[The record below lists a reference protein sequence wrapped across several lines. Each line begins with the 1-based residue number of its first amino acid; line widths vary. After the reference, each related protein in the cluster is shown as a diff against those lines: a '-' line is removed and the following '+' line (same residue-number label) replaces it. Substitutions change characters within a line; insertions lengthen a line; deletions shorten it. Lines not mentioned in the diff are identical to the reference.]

1 MRVSTIRRPP
11 AQVPVVPRTRTGHRV
26 VAAVRPLLLLVLAGS
41 VAGWAASGEPAT
53 SLLLEYRTRALAVV
67 FVAVAAAGWW
77 VGVRLRCAW
86 GFELV
91 PGAAGAVAATALIGA
106 LAGTPFGPG
115 GLGGDQTFRTAAVT
129 RFADSWHNADFTA
142 NGLPT
147 FYPPAYFW
155 VLGRSAALFGV
166 EPWRM
171 LKVGAILVALAVP
184 MVAFVLW
191 RRVVPEHTAAL
202 VSVVSIV
209 VENFYEPYSWL
220 VIVAFIPWWL
230 EVVHGVRR
238 PGQTSGSPILL
249 GGIGALMIVTYWYFF
264 VVGAVA
270 FAIKQVLDRRDG
282 RFDMRELQRTG
293 RVLGLAG
300 ALSAI
305 YWGPLMISVTRAD
318 QPESLGNRWFST
330 SHPSLPLPMLDA
342 SATGIVCLVGVV
354 YLAWAYRRDLVARGL
369 TILLGATYAWYLI
382 GAVAADADHPL
393 LSFRAKPLIP
403 MLLLIA
409 GVIGLVQL
417 AEFVVDRFEHGELIR
432 VGTVVGI
439 MLGVYAAH
447 GFIDD
452 VRGSSYIEAA
462 RTAARPDVSPPD
474 PSAAELQHII
484 ESGVGTHA
492 VLLSNRVDV
501 LALYPNHAF
510 VAWDAHYAHPASEF
524 GQRIEFLTQLSRS
537 DDPSAFRALIEHNP
551 YDTIDALVLRDGG
564 DDLVFTYGAD
574 KFPAGTHS
582 TEIRFPKTLFA
593 DFEQLP
599 VGDHIL
605 AVPNDL

>member
-1 MRVSTIRRPP
+1 MRVATIRRSP
-11 AQVPVVPRTRTGHRV
+11 AQVPVAPRTRTGQRA
-26 VAAVRPLLLLVLAGS
+26 VASVRPVLLLM
-41 VAGWAASGEPAT
+41 VAGGVAMWAGDGEPAT

-67 FVAVAAAGWW
+67 FVAVAVAGWW
-77 VGVRLRCAW
+77 VGVRLRRSW

-91 PGAAGAVAATALIGA
+91 PAAAGAVAATALVGA

-142 NGLPT
+142 KGLPS

-155 VLGRSAALFGV
+155 VLGRFAALFGV

-171 LKVGAILVALAVP
+171 LKVGAIVVALAVP

-191 RRVVPEHTAAL
+191 RRVVPEPSAAL
-202 VSVVSIV
+202 VSVVAIV
-209 VENFYEPYSWL
+209 VENLYEPYSWL
-220 VIVAFIPWWL
+220 VIVAFVPWWL

-238 PGQTSGSPILL
+238 AGHPPGNPGLL
-249 GGIGALMIVTYWYFF
+249 GAIGALMIVTYWYFF

-270 FAIKQVLDRRDG
+270 FAIKLVVDRRDG
-282 RFDMRELQRTG
+282 CLDVRELRRTG
-293 RVLGLAG
+293 RVVGIAA
-300 ALSAI
+300 ALSTV
-305 YWGPLMISVTRAD
+305 YWGPIMVSVARAD
-318 QPESLGNRWFST
+318 HPESLGNRWFSS
-330 SHPSLPLPMLDA
+330 SHPELPLPMLAA

-354 YLAWAYRRDLVARGL
+354 YLAWRYRSDLVARGL
-369 TILLGATYAWYLI
+369 TMLLGATYGWYLI

-403 MLLLIA
+403 MLLVIA

-417 AEFVVDRFEHGELIR
+417 AEFSGDRFGHGELLR
-432 VGTVVGI
+432 VGAAVGI
-439 MLGVYAAH
+439 MLGVYAAQ

-462 RTAARPDVSPPD
+462 RNAARPDVSPPD

-484 ESGVGTHA
+484 ESRVGRHA
-492 VLLSNRVDV
+492 VLVSDRVDV

-510 VAWDAHYAHPASEF
+510 VVWDAHYAHPASEF

-551 YDTIDALVLRDGG
+551 YDMIDALVLDADGA
-564 DDLVFTYGAD
+564 DLVFTYGAD
-574 KFPAGTHS
+574 AFPAGTHS
-582 TEIRFPKTLFA
+582 SEIRYPKTLFA
-593 DFEQLP
+593 DFEQIP

-605 AVPNDL
+605 AVPK